1 MKKLPLLKYGL
12 HLLVIAGLV
21 VAGMKYVNGDEFWKA
36 IHRFNWWL
44 APLILSLTV
53 VYLVIKGWR
62 FVTLIRLFSDVP
74 RPLILRAYIAG
85 QAPALLPGG
94 IAARAAFLEQVG
106 IPMQKSGAA
115 VAMSSMSDQFVLFS
129 AAMLSALW
137 FESARKP
144 VLILLAVLITISV
157 LLGIEASRHWLMG
170 VIEKVLGKLHLEKYW
185 EGFCG
190 SLKNMSS
197 LPMLLGSVLN
207 AAVAFS
213 LMVAALY
220 LSLRGVGGSVSPLTL
235 LLAFSLPALL
245 GRISAL
251 PGGVGVTE
259 AGMIG
264 ILDAAPGITLD
275 QAAAAVT
282 IFRIGTTLFAAV
294 FGAFFYFF
302 GWNHAVEEHNA
313 EADTPDPAGTLPEPT
328 SEIALNPPSLK
339 AAL

>member
-12 HLLVIAGLV
+12 HLLVIAGLI
-21 VAGMKYVNGDEFWKA
+21 VAGVKYVNGDEFWKA

-44 APLILSLTV
+44 APLILALTV
-53 VYLVIKGWR
+53 AYLVLKGWR

-94 IAARAAFLEQVG
+94 VAARAAFLEQVG

-115 VAMSSMSDQFVLFS
+115 VAMSSMSDQVVLLCG
-129 AAMLSALW
+129 AMLSALW

-144 VLILLAVLITISV
+144 VLILLAALIVLSV
-157 LLGIEASRHWLMG
+157 LLGVEASRHWLMG
-170 VIEKVLGKLHLEKYW
+170 LVEKILGKLRLEKYW
-185 EGFCG
+185 DGFCS
-190 SLKNMSS
+190 SLKDMSS
-197 LPMLLGSVLN
+197 WPMLLGSVLN
-207 AAVAFS
+207 AVLAFS

-220 LSLRGVGGSVSPLTL
+220 LALKGVNGSVSPLTL

-282 IFRIGTTLFAAV
+282 IFRIGTTLFGAV

-302 GWNHAVEEHNA
+302 GWNHAVDEHNSTD
-313 EADTPDPAGTLPEPT
+313 EVTSSNNVEPST
-328 SEIALNPPSLK
+328 ELAANPPALK

>member
-53 VYLVIKGWR
+53 VYLVVKGWR

-207 AAVAFS
+207 AAVAFY
-213 LMVAALY
+213 MFVAALY
-220 LSLRGVGGSVSPLTL
+220 
-235 LLAFSLPALL
+235 F
-245 GRISAL
+245 
-251 PGGVGVTE
+251 
-259 AGMIG
+259 
-264 ILDAAPGITLD
+264 
-275 QAAAAVT
+275 
-282 IFRIGTTLFAAV
+282 
-294 FGAFFYFF
+294 
-302 GWNHAVEEHNA
+302 
-313 EADTPDPAGTLPEPT
+313 
-328 SEIALNPPSLK
+328 
-339 AAL
+339 